1 MSMRFSAVVVVD
13 FVLFAATES
22 VSPAPTATVAVSVSV
37 VPSAVVG
44 STATTSVKAFVV
56 LLPARCTPELVVV
69 VGAPVPPAAGVGQVQ
84 RGGGV
89 IETNVVLLGTFCENV
104 TVPPPTG

>member
-44 STATTSVKAFVV
+44 STATTSVKAFV
-56 LLPARCTPELVVV
+56 
-69 VGAPVPPAAGVGQVQ
+69 GPVPPTAGVVQVQ
-84 RGGGV
+84 PVGGV

-104 TVPPPTG
+104 TVAVVAEVLRFETVCV